1 MEDSENKNLLDKEVS
16 RRSFLEWMGVGAVG
30 GAIAGMGAFSYSPM
44 RKKTL
49 PEPKLG
55 TKELGE
61 IKKLTITCISETSW
75 FDNAT
80 LMGDIGAMGGL
91 LVNQWTYP
99 WPPEGKPNNPKGDLH
114 PDNAGGYSALLDIEL
129 LDGDRKFILL
139 DTGWNLEWTDK
150 RFREC
155 GIDKML
161 KNNEIDALFIS
172 HEHFDHFW
180 GLPVSMKYKDDIDMY
195 IGGDYYEEGIEYIK
209 QSGFRGKLYQTQSKT
224 YHDFPIMDKS
234 GKQIPG
240 VAGYYFPI
248 GIICRVFGE
257 ESLFFNVKDL
267 GIVQVTG
274 CCHQGIL
281 QMAEVC
287 KATFKGGDRPYG
299 VYGGLHISPFEDWDP
314 RYDDLVYGLAAY
326 DFKKIGCNHCTG
338 RLTAHKFVEAG
349 YPVVRGTASNGTI
362 CPDYLGNG
370 DTITFG

>member
-1 MEDSENKNLLDKEVS
+1 MDENVIKELTSKEIS
-16 RRSFLEWMGVGAVG
+16 RRNFLEWMGVGSIG
-30 GAIAGMGAFSYSPM
+30 GFVAGMGAFSYSPL
-44 RKKTL
+44 RKKFL
-49 PEPKLG
+49 PDTVLG

-61 IKKLTITCISETSW
+61 IKKLTVTCISETSW

-80 LMGDIGAMGGL
+80 LMGDIGKMGGL

-99 WPPEGKPNNPKGDLH
+99 WPPAGKPNNPKGDLN
-114 PDNAGGYSALLDIEL
+114 PENAGGFAALLDIEL
-129 LDGDRKFILL
+129 LDGDHKKILL
-139 DTGWNLEWTDK
+139 DTGWNLDWTDK
-150 RFREC
+150 RFKEC

-161 KNNEIDALFIS
+161 ENDEIDCLFIS

-180 GLPVSMKYKDDIDMY
+180 GLPVTMKYKNDIDMY
-195 IGGDYYEEGIEYIK
+195 IGGDYYEEGLQYIK
-209 QSGFRGKLYQTQSKT
+209 DSGHTGKLYKTQSKT
-224 YHDFPIMDKS
+224 YHDFPILDKS

-240 VAGYYFPI
+240 VAGYYFPV

-257 ESLFFNVKDL
+257 QSLFFNVKDH

-287 KATFKGGDRPYG
+287 KTTFKGGDNPYG

-314 RYDDLVYGLAAY
+314 RYDDLVYGLEAY
-326 DFKKIGCNHCTG
+326 GFKKIGCNHCTG
-338 RLTAHKFVEAG
+338 KLCAHKFVTAG
-349 YPVVRGTASNGTI
+349 YPIVTGSAQNGST
-362 CPDYLGNG
+362 CADYLGNG